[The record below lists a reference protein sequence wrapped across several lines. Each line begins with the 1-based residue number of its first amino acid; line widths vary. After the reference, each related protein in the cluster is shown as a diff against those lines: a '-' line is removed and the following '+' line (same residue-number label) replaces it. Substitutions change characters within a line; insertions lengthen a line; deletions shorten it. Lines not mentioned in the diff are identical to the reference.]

1 MSIYGA
7 MFSGISSLN
16 ANSQA
21 MGIIS
26 DNISNLNTIGYK
38 NTEARFSTL
47 VTGNGGSVNSYAP
60 GGLNSQSYQAAER
73 QGLLQASQSST
84 DIAMSGRGFFVVN
97 TDPVPTNGSFL
108 YTRAGQFSVDAN
120 GFLVNTGGY
129 YLQGWPTLPDGS
141 YDVDQNGIADGSVPD
156 PTSLANLTPINVNAL
171 AGTVTPTSNVD
182 LALNLP
188 ATALVNDTNTAT
200 VQIFDT
206 LGVGHNVALLW
217 TKTVAAPATWSLQV
231 TGMTR
236 TDNGLAS
243 VSGATLASF
252 PLTIDTVAF
261 NGDGTPASF
270 VPVTLNIP
278 AGDWTTA
285 AAASAITFDLGTVNQ
300 ADGVTQFASSYSIVS
315 INQDGVTFGRFQAIA
330 MTEDGQVTALF
341 DNGVQRT
348 IYRLPIATFANPAA
362 LDSSSGN
369 AWSHTVEAG
378 SLFLNPAG
386 TGAAGVI
393 APSSLETSTV
403 DLGAEFTN
411 MIITQRAYSA
421 SSRIITTA
429 DQMLEELVRIKR

>member
-26 DNISNLNTIGYK
+26 DNISNLNTVGYK

-47 VTGNGGSVNSYAP
+47 VTGTGNTVNAYSP
-60 GGLNSQSYQAAER
+60 GGLNSNSFQAAER

-97 TDPVPTNGSFL
+97 TDSVPANGNYL
-108 YTRAGQFSVDAN
+108 YTRAGQFNVDQN

-129 YLQGWPTLPDGS
+129 FLQGWPTLPDGS
-141 YDVDQNGIADGSVPD
+141 YDVDQNGVADPSVPD
-156 PTSLANLTPINVNAL
+156 PTSLANLQPIQVNAV
-171 AGTVTPTSNVD
+171 AGTVTPTTSVS

-188 ATALVNDTNTAT
+188 ATAAVAATNTAT
-200 VQIFDT
+200 VQIFDS
-206 LGVGHNVALLW
+206 LGVGHNVALQW
-217 TKTVAAPATWSLQV
+217 TKTVANPATWRLDV

-236 TDNGLAS
+236 TDNGAAS
-243 VSGATLASF
+243 LQGATLASL
-252 PLTIDTVAF
+252 PITIDTVVFA
-261 NGDGTPASF
+261 GDGTPASF
-270 VPVTLNIP
+270 TPSALAVP
-278 AGDWTTA
+278 AADWTTA
-285 AAASAITFDLGTVNQ
+285 AAASSISFNLGTASQ
-300 ADGVTQFASSYSIVS
+300 ANGVTQFASSYSIVA
-315 INQDGVTFGRFQAIA
+315 INQDGVTVGRFQSIA

-348 IYRLPIATFANPAA
+348 IYRLPIATFANPSA
-362 LDSSSGN
+362 LNAHSGN
-369 AWSHTVEAG
+369 AWAHTVTAG

-386 TGAAGVI
+386 TGAAGTV
-393 APSSLETSTV
+393 APSALESSTV